1 MPPTAPEPDH
11 CPVAERGVH
20 LRSACLACQGTP
32 SNGQRQLARG
42 DVLFMQG
49 DPADRVYAVS
59 AGWLREYVLTPDG
72 RHGGARIVRAGQ
84 IIGLEALSAAPGA
97 VYGVTVDALRPAAV
111 CAVPAGNVRSWLR
124 VRPDD
129 AIALATATA
138 EDLADVRRQM
148 LTNATLPAEERVLAL
163 VRELVGPT
171 ALPDAWAR
179 LPATREQLGEVLG
192 LTLETVSRMMQRL
205 AHKGVIEVRGSH
217 VRLLSAAPSA
227 DKED

>member
-1 MPPTAPEPDH
+1 MPKADPEPDH
-11 CPVAERGVH
+11 CPVSLRGVH
-20 LRSACLACQGTP
+20 LRAACLACQGHP

-49 DPADRVYAVS
+49 DPAERVYAVS
-59 AGWLREYVLTPDG
+59 SGWLREYVLTPDG

-84 IIGLEALSAAPGA
+84 IVGLEALSTGVKAT
-97 VYGVTVDALRPAAV
+97 YGVTVDALRPAAV
-111 CAVPAGNVRSWLR
+111 CALSAASVRSWLR

-129 AIALATATA
+129 ALALATATA

-148 LTNATLPAEERVLAL
+148 LTNATLPAEDRVLAL
-163 VRELVGPT
+163 VRELIGPE
-171 ALPDAWAR
+171 PGEGWAR

-205 AHKGVIEVRGSH
+205 AHKGVLEVRGSH
-217 VRLLSAAPSA
+217 VRLLPAPEDLGLA
-227 DKED
+227 D